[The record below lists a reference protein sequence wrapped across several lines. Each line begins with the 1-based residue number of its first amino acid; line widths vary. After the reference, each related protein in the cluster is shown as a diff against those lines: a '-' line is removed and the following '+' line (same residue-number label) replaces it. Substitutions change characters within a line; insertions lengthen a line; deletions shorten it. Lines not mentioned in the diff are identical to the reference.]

1 MISVV
6 NVLKTLLI
14 YRVFFWLVLELYMGV
29 DNMKVQTGYLYH
41 IKDEFFDRINNK
53 GLMINHENGHSRP
66 SYLAIKNDDI
76 LWFIPLSTKINK
88 YRTII
93 ENKEKKYGSCKTILI
108 KKIAGREQAIL
119 IQNAFP
125 TLEKYIQ
132 SRHTID
138 GKFIKIASA
147 VEKEI
152 IDDFKYILSLKS
164 SGLNLFFTDI
174 DYIKN
179 LMLEELK

>member
-1 MISVV
+1 MIK
-6 NVLKTLLI
+6 LCA
-14 YRVFFWLVLELYMGV
+14 GV
-29 DNMKVQTGYLYH
+29 DNVKVQTGYLYH
-41 IKDEFFDRINNK
+41 IKDKFFDRINNK

-66 SYLAIKNDDI
+66 SYLAIKDDDI
-76 LWFIPLSTKINK
+76 LWFIPLNTKIEK
-88 YRTII
+88 YKTII
-93 ENKEKKYGSCKTILI
+93 DKKEKKYGTCKTILI

-138 GKFIKIASA
+138 GKFIKISSA

-152 IDDFKYILSLKS
+152 IDDFEYMLSLKS

-179 LMLEELK
+179 LMIEELK

>member
-1 MISVV
+1 MIK
-6 NVLKTLLI
+6 LCA
-14 YRVFFWLVLELYMGV
+14 GV
-29 DNMKVQTGYLYH
+29 DNVKVQTGYLYH
-41 IKDEFFDRINNK
+41 IKDKFFDRINNK

-66 SYLAIKNDDI
+66 SYLAIKDDDI
-76 LWFIPLSTKINK
+76 LRFIPLSTKIEK
-88 YRTII
+88 YKTII
-93 ENKEKKYGSCKTILI
+93 DKKEKKYGTCKTILI
-108 KKIAGREQAIL
+108 KKIAIL

-138 GKFIKIASA
+138 GKFIKISSA

-152 IDDFKYILSLKS
+152 IDDFEYMLSLKS

-179 LMLEELK
+179 LMIEELK

>member
-1 MISVV
+1 MI
-6 NVLKTLLI
+6 K
-14 YRVFFWLVLELYMGV
+14 LYAEV
-29 DNMKVQTGYLYH
+29 DNVKVQTGYLYH

-66 SYLAIKNDDI
+66 SYLAIKDDDI
-76 LWFIPLSTKINK
+76 LRFIPLSTKIEK
-88 YRTII
+88 YKTII
-93 ENKEKKYGSCKTILI
+93 DKKEKKYGTCKTILI
-108 KKIAGREQAIL
+108 KKIAIL

-138 GKFIKIASA
+138 GKFIKISSA

-152 IDDFKYILSLKS
+152 IDDFEYMLSLKS

-179 LMLEELK
+179 LMIEELK

>member
-1 MISVV
+1 MI
-6 NVLKTLLI
+6 
-14 YRVFFWLVLELYMGV
+14 ELYIGV
-29 DNMKVQTGYLYH
+29 DNMEVQTGYLYH
-41 IKDEFFDRINNK
+41 IKDEFFDTINNK

-66 SYLAIKNDDI
+66 SYLAIKDDDI
-76 LWFIPLSTKINK
+76 LWFIPLSTKIKK
-88 YRTII
+88 YRSII
-93 ENKEKKYGSCKTILI
+93 EKKEKKYGTCKTILI
-108 KKIAGREQAIL
+108 KKIAGREQVIL

-132 SRHTID
+132 SGHTID
-138 GKFIKIASA
+138 GKLIKISSA

-152 IDDFKYILSLKS
+152 IDNFEYMLSLKS

-179 LMLEELK
+179 LILEELK

>member
-1 MISVV
+1 M
-6 NVLKTLLI
+6 LLWGDT
-14 YRVFFWLVLELYMGV
+14 V
-29 DNMKVQTGYLYH
+29 KVQTGYLYH
-41 IKDEFFDRINNK
+41 IKDEFFNRINNK

-66 SYLAIKNDDI
+66 SYLAIKDEEM
-76 LWFIPLSTKINK
+76 LWFIPLSTKIDK
-88 YRTII
+88 YKSIV
-93 ENKEKKYGSCKTILI
+93 EKKEKKYGSCKTILI

-132 SRHTID
+132 SRHTVD
-138 GKFIKIASA
+138 GKIVKISSA
-147 VEKEI
+147 VEREI
-152 IDDFKYILSLKS
+152 IDDFEYMLSLKS

-179 LMLEELK
+179 LMFEELETLNN